1 MLFLKLGEVEFLWKL
16 ISLFGLLFLGVE
28 CVVSVCIYLFYLA
41 IFLIFYLWSEGLT
54 SLRISGLMILKAYLQ
69 FGQHTFWN
77 KSAGFKAALSGDLTG
92 DFDLEVF

>member
-1 MLFLKLGEVEFLWKL
+1 MIIL
-16 ISLFGLLFLGVE
+16 IQSADSYLIDLL
-28 CVVSVCIYLFYLA
+28 
-41 IFLIFYLWSEGLT
+41 SEGLI